1 MWMPNFSD
9 MLSSTD
15 NLINYIFMIEYKK
28 ILLSFSYIYYA
39 TVFFLLTRVLV
50 YFGLTL
56 INLIN
61 VKHSTFLKKKN
72 SRFYTAIF
80 LKVYNNNSFK
90 KNFLK
95 LVTVT
100 CL

>member
-1 MWMPNFSD
+1 MPS
-9 MLSSTD
+9 LSTSFD
-15 NLINYIFMIEYKK
+15 FVSNAINVLLSIEYKK
-28 ILLSFSYIYYA
+28 TLISFSYIYYI
-39 TVFFLLTRVLV
+39 TIFFLLTRVLV

-61 VKHSTFLKKKN
+61 TKQTTFFKKN
-72 SRFYTAIF
+72 NIRSYLGIF
-80 LKVYNNNSFK
+80 LKFFWKNSSK
-90 KNFLK
+90 KMFLK

>member
-1 MWMPNFSD
+1 MPS
-9 MLSSTD
+9 LSTSFD
-15 NLINYIFMIEYKK
+15 FVSNAINVLLSIEYKK
-28 ILLSFSYIYYA
+28 ILISFSYIYYI
-39 TVFFLLTRVLV
+39 TIFFLLTRVLV

-61 VKHSTFLKKKN
+61 TKQTTFFKKNNIRSYLGIFLKFFWKN
-72 SRFYTAIF
+72 SR
-80 LKVYNNNSFK
+80 K
-90 KNFLK
+90 KMFLK